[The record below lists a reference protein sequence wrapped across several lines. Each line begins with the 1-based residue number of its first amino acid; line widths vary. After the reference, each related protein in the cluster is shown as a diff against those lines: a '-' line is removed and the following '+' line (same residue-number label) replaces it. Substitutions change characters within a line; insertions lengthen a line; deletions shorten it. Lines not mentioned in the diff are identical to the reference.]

1 MVWFTERAL
10 RRACAAALAA
20 LCCGAAGA
28 AEDESDRWFNRHAEA
43 LWRPLVEKWPESKAA
58 MTSPVENLMLPL
70 GYYENGR
77 IKAVLRAQKS
87 QMYADGL
94 IYAEG
99 VRVEMLTVDGKPD
112 GQLQAD
118 GCLFDRKSKRGYC
131 EGVVHMVKGTD
142 RLKGRGMYFSIDE
155 QFIKILSECEIRTN
169 RIPVKLGRIS

>member
-1 MVWFTERAL
+1 MVWFTERIL

-20 LCCGAAGA
+20 LCCGVAGA
-28 AEDESDRWFNRHAEA
+28 AEDESDRWFNRHAES
-43 LWRPLVEKWPESKAA
+43 LWRPLVEKWTESKAA

-118 GCLFDRKSKRGYC
+118 GCLFDRKNKRGYC